1 MSPKRAAGAWP
12 KARRRIIGYAR
23 SESSPVPRRALSPDT
38 DRRFVQ
44 ALLARGIADPRV
56 VARLMDE
63 HEHAKDREGFSLAQT
78 LCDRGVIDR
87 RVAARVLQ
95 AVRAERAL
103 DDSLPAKAAAA

>member
-1 MSPKRAAGAWP
+1 MSPKRAAAAGP

-63 HEHAKDREGFSLAQT
+63 HEHAKDRDDPNRRTHDCLLGNEDARRDSA
-78 LCDRGVIDR
+78 GVVSGQSAGQYR
-87 RVAARVLQ
+87 
-95 AVRAERAL
+95 
-103 DDSLPAKAAAA
+103 P